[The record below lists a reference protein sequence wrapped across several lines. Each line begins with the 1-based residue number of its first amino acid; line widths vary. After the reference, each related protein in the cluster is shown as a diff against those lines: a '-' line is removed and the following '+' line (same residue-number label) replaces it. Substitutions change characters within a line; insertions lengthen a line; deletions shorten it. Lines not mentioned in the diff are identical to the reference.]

1 MLMGQGVDSGIVC
14 PHTSISSHHRTTM
27 EVFLCADAAG
37 RYCWIRGSSIDQIED
52 AGLEVVECQ
61 TSDFEGDSA
70 GTMTLEDL
78 KDSNVILFEGGN

>member
-1 MLMGQGVDSGIVC
+1 
-14 PHTSISSHHRTTM
+14 M
-27 EVFLCADAAG
+27 EVFLCVDAAG

-61 TSDFEGDSA
+61 TSDFEGDTE

>member
-1 MLMGQGVDSGIVC
+1 
-14 PHTSISSHHRTTM
+14 M
-27 EVFLCADAAG
+27 EVFLCVDAAG